1 MEYKIEKLE
10 GLKIKS
16 INDFRRVLKI
26 PYNSVARAI
35 ESGNLDFALI
45 SGKKYVVMNLLAEI
59 FLTKYENKL

>member
-16 INDFRRVLKI
+16 INDFRKRLGI

-35 ESGNLDFALI
+35 ESENLDFVLI

-59 FLTKYENKL
+59 FLKKYENKI

>member
-1 MEYKIEKLE
+1 MEYKFEKLE

-16 INDFRRVLKI
+16 INDFRKGLNI

-35 ESGNLDFALI
+35 ESENLDFVLI

-59 FLTKYENKL
+59 FLKKDENKI